1 MIKTLVATPDPQPD
15 DPFVIF
21 TTQTSVTTAI
31 ATTVTWPV
39 LGKG

>member
-1 MIKTLVATPDPQPD
+1 MRTLVATPDPPP

-21 TTQTSVTTAI
+21 TTQTSATTAI
-31 ATTVTWPV
+31 ATTGTWPV